1 MTEFSFE
8 ELRAI
13 KYRRKRAE
21 QESKKMEE
29 EKLRWKEEQNEL
41 LRKQVLHQNFG
52 ELGSRLEVRLQAII
66 KALISKSSRFDAQ
79 YFY

>member
-1 MTEFSFE
+1 MKKMFYKKNLQGVTEFSFE

-41 LRKQVLHQNFG
+41 LRKQVLHHNFG
-52 ELGSRLEVRLQAII
+52 KLGSRLEVLPRG
-66 KALISKSSRFDAQ
+66 D
-79 YFY
+79 Y